1 MRTPRLLRHAMAHAM
16 QWRLIVASLFALAL
30 PAALLLIPYW
40 RVLGELLDQHPNA
53 GKWMHVLDSLALTDL
68 FKQLGSQELGA
79 VVQTGPVG
87 ALVVLVLV
95 APLIAGF
102 ALAAARSDSMLDLR
116 DLIAECG
123 ASYGRLFRFG
133 LLALVTLGL
142 FAIPGTVF
150 QKVAGNVAAKAVTEA
165 AANSANRW
173 AMIGLVVFLL
183 IGQTIVDCGRALFA
197 VEPHRRSALF
207 AGFAGLR
214 LFLRRPFRA
223 LLIGV
228 FTWLLA
234 LLVAALFLRARFL
247 IPQTGTGGMVLAFV
261 MAQLAV
267 ASVVWG
273 RATRLIALTGL
284 ARADALARIVK
295 PVVLEMS
302 PPETRPSLEATPDD
316 VVPMGEPPPN
326 EPPNT

>member
-1 MRTPRLLRHAMAHAM
+1 MAHAM
-16 QWRLIVASLFALAL
+16 QWRLLVASLLALAL
-30 PAALLLIPYW
+30 PAALVLIPYW
-40 RVLGELLDQHPNA
+40 RVLSDLLDQHPSA
-53 GKWMHVLDSLALTDL
+53 GEWMHVLDSLALTDL
-68 FKQLGSQELGA
+68 FKQLGSQEVGA

-87 ALVVLVLV
+87 ALMVLVLV

-102 ALAAARSDSMLDLR
+102 ALAAARSDNPLDMR
-116 DLIAECG
+116 DLITEG
-123 ASYGRLFRFG
+123 AATYGRLFRFG

-150 QKVAGNVAAKAVTEA
+150 QKAAGNVVAKAVTES

-197 VEPHRRSALF
+197 AEPHRRSAFF
-207 AGFAGLR
+207 AVFGGLR

-247 IPQTGTGGMVLAFV
+247 IPQAGTSGMVLAFV

-284 ARADALARIVK
+284 ARADALARIAR
-295 PVVLEMS
+295 PVVFEKS
-302 PPETRPSLEATPDD
+302 PPNTSPLLDATLDD
-316 VVPMGEPPPN
+316 VVPMSEPVQESLPEASPVTD
-326 EPPNT
+326 PRNT